1 MRRLPFFIFAPL
13 LAPLAAAALSYE
25 INFVGLKDPDTL
37 KAMLDAS
44 DLVVLQDRPPPSI
57 NGLRYRI
64 ESDIPSLLKVLRA
77 YGYYD
82 ATITADIDTKKEVVQ
97 VFLLIHPGPQY
108 TLASYEVYHGDC
120 TELAELPNCCP
131 LSPEQL
137 DLEIGKP
144 ALAVNIVNAELQ
156 LLTELTRC
164 GYPLASVEKRKVE
177 VDMAAKDVKAASCIE
192 EGPFSK
198 FGPMTIFG
206 LDKVKPAFVE
216 RRIFWNEGDVYNSDL
231 VQETQKK
238 LLNSDLFSSV
248 MISHGDELDPMG
260 ELPMKMRISESSSR
274 QFSIGAYYATVDG
287 PGVSFSWVHRNVRG
301 MGEIVSVD
309 GDISKR
315 YLAGSV
321 TYKKLDFWEMDQ
333 TYRAIGEVY
342 REDIRPYLAFTYWGG
357 NYLEKKIDKYRS
369 LSVGLKVEHIN
380 VSESASNGTYLLI
393 GMPFFGKYT
402 TAEDPLDP
410 AKGYSIV
417 YQATPYQSL
426 FHASQRFF
434 DQRIT
439 GTLYIPVI
447 PNSRFLTLA
456 FRAQFGSIAGIR
468 QKDVPLNKLFL
479 GGSEDDLRGYHYKT
493 VSPLDA
499 RGKPLGGRSAVFLT
513 VETRFRV
520 KMIGIVPFADF
531 GTVSFHELPQLD
543 HTKWFK
549 SVGVGLR
556 YFTFFGPLRVD
567 VGFPLVRRKGID
579 PFYRLYASV
588 GQAF

>member
-1 MRRLPFFIFAPL
+1 MRKLSLFLF
-13 LAPLAAAALSYE
+13 APLAAAALSYE
-25 INFVGLKDPDTL
+25 INFIGLKDPDVL
-37 KAMLDAS
+37 KAMFDAS

-82 ATITADIDTKKEVVQ
+82 AAITTDIDTKKEVVQ

-108 TLASYEVYHGDC
+108 AFASYEVYHGDC
-120 TELAELPNCCP
+120 TEIANLPNCCP
-131 LSPEQL
+131 FTPEELGIQ
-137 DLEIGKP
+137 IGKP

-156 LLTELTRC
+156 LLTELARC
-164 GYPLASVEKRKVE
+164 GYPLATVEKRRVE

-192 EGPFSK
+192 EGPLSK
-198 FGPMTIFG
+198 FGPLSIFG
-206 LDKVKPAFVE
+206 LEKVQPGYIE
-216 RRIFWNEGDVYNSDL
+216 RRVRWNEGEIYNSDA

-248 MISHGDELDPMG
+248 MITHGDELDPMG
-260 ELPMKMRISESSSR
+260 ELPMKMRITEASNR
-274 QFSIGAYYATVDG
+274 QFSVGAYYATVDG
-287 PGVSFSWVHRNVRG
+287 PGISFSWVHRNIRG
-301 MGEIVSVD
+301 MGEVVSVD

-315 YLAGSV
+315 YIAGSV
-321 TYKKLDFWEMDQ
+321 TYKKLDFWTMDQ
-333 TYRAIGEVY
+333 TYRALGEVA
-342 REDIRPYLAFTYWGG
+342 RENIRPYLAFSYWGG
-357 NYLEKKIDKYRS
+357 NYIERKIDTQRS
-369 LSVGLKVEHIN
+369 VSVGLKVEHIN
-380 VSESASNGTYLLI
+380 VSESASNGTYMLI

-410 AKGYSIV
+410 IKGYSIV

-426 FHASQRFF
+426 FHANQRFF

-447 PNSRFLTLA
+447 PEKFLVLA
-456 FRAQFGSIAGIR
+456 FRAQFGSIAGAR
-468 QKDVPLNKLFL
+468 QKNVPLTKLFL

-499 RGKPLGGRSAVFLT
+499 RGKPLGGRSAVFLS
-513 VETRFRV
+513 VETRFRI

-531 GTVSFHELPQLD
+531 GTVSFQELPELD
-543 HTKWFK
+543 TKWFK
-549 SVGVGLR
+549 SVGLGLR